1 MYNISREEDFDMSE
15 FLEYVLWQLQNSLI
29 LVLLAGIVAVAVI
42 VVLYLIHRRK
52 YKGEQKFPWGKIF
65 LWFVFLAYLVIV
77 LYATI
82 LRNAG
87 GYRDWNLHLFR
98 AWREAW
104 NNFST
109 KNWANVLLNI
119 AMFGPLGFLLPLMS
133 NKCRKWYATI
143 PIGFGASLA
152 IELLQLAMGRGICD
166 VDDLFC
172 NALGAAMGY
181 FAIMAI
187 LSVFN
192 EKGKRVKAILGYTGL
207 IMVPVIVIG
216 SIFAAYHIQEYGNL
230 PEAAAYSVNLDH
242 LEWNLDC
249 DLSDSA
255 ENVPVYRTQI
265 MSKADCD
272 TLAAEIAAL
281 SGNEIDMV
289 SYYQEM
295 AYYNF
300 SGGIIMVYYHDGSYE
315 FRVFDLP
322 FEVGDQPDR
331 ESIVNA
337 LEPYPIVIP
346 KAAEFTVGD
355 DGWYSFTCDQD
366 IDGAVMVAGTLRG
379 HYEESEDHTRLELDN
394 HLVWYT
400 HYKDV
405 PVISPEEAYQELK
418 DGSFAY
424 AEVLKH
430 YTKDSV
436 TVLSC
441 TLDYEIDTKG
451 FYQPVYIFEI
461 LIPETGNTDLA
472 MIPAM
477 K

>member
-1 MYNISREEDFDMSE
+1 MSE
-15 FLEYVLWQLQNSLI
+15 FLEYVLDLLQRSLI
-29 LVLLAGIVAVAVI
+29 LVLLAGLVGAAVLG
-42 VVLYLIHRRK
+42 VVYLVHKRK
-52 YKGEQKFPWGKIF
+52 YKGEKKFPWGKALLWLAF
-65 LWFVFLAYLVIV
+65 LGYLVIV
-77 LYATI
+77 IFATM
-82 LRNAG
+82 LRWDG
-87 GYRDWNLHLFR
+87 FFHREWNLHLFR

-119 AMFGPLGFLLPLMS
+119 AMFAPLGFLLPLMG
-133 NKCRKWYATI
+133 KKFRKWYVTI
-143 PIGFGASLA
+143 PTGFAASLA

-187 LSVFN
+187 LSLFN
-192 EKGKRVKAILGYTGL
+192 EKGKRCKPVLAYVCLML
-207 IMVPVIVIG
+207 VPVAAIG
-216 SIFAAYHIQEYGNL
+216 SIFVTYHTQEYGNL
-230 PEAAAYSVNLDH
+230 PEAAAYSVNLNH
-242 LEWNLDC
+242 LEWKLDC

-255 ENVPVYRTQI
+255 ENVPVYRTQT
-265 MSKADCD
+265 MSRADCD
-272 TLAAEIAAL
+272 ALAEEIAAL
-281 SGNEIDMV
+281 SGDEVDMV

-300 SGGIIMVYYHDGSYE
+300 GSGLVMVYYHDGSYE

-322 FEVGDQPDR
+322 FEIGDQSDR
-331 ESIVNA
+331 ESIVKA
-337 LEPYPIVIP
+337 LEPYPIAIP
-346 KAAEFTVGD
+346 EAAEFTIAE
-355 DGWYSFTCDQD
+355 DGWYSFTCDQY
-366 IDGAVMVAGTLRG
+366 IDGAVMMDGTLRVRN
-379 HYEESEDHTRLELDN
+379 EVTEDYSHLEVEN

-418 DGSFAY
+418 DGNFAY
-424 AEVLKH
+424 ADAIKR
-430 YTKDSV
+430 YAKDSA
-436 TVLSC
+436 TVVSC

-461 LIPETGNTDLA
+461 LIPETGNTDLV